1 MAQRDYLFVYGTL
14 RKDIFNSARVLLAQH
29 SAFGGEATFRGRLY
43 DLGGYPGAVPSDEP
57 SDIVKGELHHLHE
70 SDRVFRDL
78 DQYEGRG
85 PAQPPPTEFRC
96 QRVVVDLVSSSKKVT
111 AWIYLYNHPTGRL
124 RVIPSGDYLKFWK
137 GRR

>member
-1 MAQRDYLFVYGTL
+1 M
-14 RKDIFNSARVLLAQH
+14 
-29 SAFGGEATFRGRLY
+29 GEASFRGRLY
-43 DLGGYPGAVPSDEP
+43 NLGGYPGAVPSDES

-70 SDRVFRDL
+70 SGRVFRDL
-78 DQYEGRG
+78 DQYEGCG
-85 PAQPPPTEFRC
+85 PAQPPPTDFRR